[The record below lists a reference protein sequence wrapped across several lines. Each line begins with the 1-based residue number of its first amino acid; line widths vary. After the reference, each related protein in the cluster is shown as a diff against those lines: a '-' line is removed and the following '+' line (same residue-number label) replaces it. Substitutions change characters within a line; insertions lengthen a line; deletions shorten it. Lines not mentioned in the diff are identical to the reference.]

1 MWNIFIEDE
10 DWLLL
15 KYLKLLSL
23 EYNFKGHKKIVLK
36 MVYNELPYATRNFF
50 PRINRKNLE

>member
-10 DWLLL
+10 DWIAIE

-23 EYNFKGHKKIVLK
+23 SVILK
-36 MVYNELPYATRNFF
+36 S
-50 PRINRKNLE
+50 